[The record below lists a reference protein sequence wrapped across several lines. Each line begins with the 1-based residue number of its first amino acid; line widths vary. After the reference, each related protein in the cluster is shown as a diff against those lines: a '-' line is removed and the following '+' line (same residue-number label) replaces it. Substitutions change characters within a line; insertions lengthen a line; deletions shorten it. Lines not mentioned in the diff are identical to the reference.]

1 MAVGDEIAIEYEDGA
16 VKYFYV
22 VFVDFYPYDG
32 VPNTVMDLSGESRVT
47 LITCYGDYDR
57 TAGTSKQRCVVV
69 CQSAE
74 VISAKQTPDAE

>member
-1 MAVGDEIAIEYEDGA
+1 
-16 VKYFYV
+16 
-22 VFVDFYPYDG
+22 
-32 VPNTVMDLSGESRVT
+32 MDLSGESRVT